1 MRRYAWRGDF
11 VECDVP
17 DGPLDVADSWRHSY
31 GRTNGLALHF
41 ERFSLAAGGLPEGF
55 VDKLMPLLSEGEL
68 FPRIALSQ
76 GLLLLDVRSAPSP
89 RPTTSL
95 TYAPASDPR
104 TQPEVKGPDFDAFR
118 AYRSRHQVAGTDDAV
133 IVDTHGAMV
142 ETTTGALVMWDDDIL
157 CVPEGV
163 WLPSITLHQVV
174 ARAERLGIRV
184 ERRRLTPELV
194 AAHPLWFLNSLHG
207 ISPVSELHVG
217 DEVITPPSPPG
228 RRRVARLVV
237 GWVHARKARRHRH
250 LGRPRPHLARRRA
263 QMVNPRW

>member
-17 DGPLDVADSWRHSY
+17 DGPLDVADSWRHSS
-31 GRTNGLALHF
+31 GRTNGLSLHL
-41 ERFSLAAGGLPEGF
+41 ERFARSAGPLPEGF
-55 VDKLMPLLSEGEL
+55 VDKLMPLLRDDEL

-76 GLLLLDVRSAPSP
+76 GRLLLDVRPAPPP

-95 TYAPASDPR
+95 TYVRAPDPR
-104 TQPEVKGPDFDAFR
+104 TQPTVKGPDFAAFH

-142 ETTTGALVMWDDDIL
+142 ETTTGALVMWDGDAL
-157 CVPEGV
+157 CVSDGV
-163 WLPSITLHQVV
+163 RLPSVTLHQVV
-174 ARAERLGIRV
+174 ARTETLGLPV
-184 ERRRLTPELV
+184 VRRRLTPELA

-217 DEVITPPSPPG
+217 DEVITPSAHPAAG
-228 RRRVARLVV
+228 EWRDWWWGGFTRERC
-237 GWVHARKARRHRH
+237 G
-250 LGRPRPHLARRRA
+250 GIGI
-263 QMVNPRW
+263 

>member
-11 VECDVP
+11 VDCDVP
-17 DGPLDVADSWRHSY
+17 DGPLDVADSWRHSS

-76 GLLLLDVRSAPSP
+76 GRLLLDVRPAPPP

-95 TYAPASDPR
+95 TYVRAPDPR
-104 TQPEVKGPDFDAFR
+104 TQPTVKGPDFAAFH

-133 IVDTHGAMV
+133 IVDTHGAML
-142 ETTTGALVMWDDDIL
+142 ETTTGALVMWDGDAL
-157 CVPEGV
+157 CVSDGV
-163 WLPSITLHQVV
+163 RLPSVTLHQVV
-174 ARAERLGIRV
+174 ARTETLGLPV
-184 ERRRLTPELV
+184 VRRRLTPELA

-217 DEVITPPSPPG
+217 DTVITPSAHPAAG
-228 RRRVARLVV
+228 EWRDWWWGGFTRERR
-237 GWVHARKARRHRH
+237 G
-250 LGRPRPHLARRRA
+250 GIGI
-263 QMVNPRW
+263 

>member
-17 DGPLDVADSWRHSY
+17 DGPLDVADSWRHSS

-76 GLLLLDVRSAPSP
+76 GRLLLDVRPAPPP

-95 TYAPASDPR
+95 TYVRAPDPR
-104 TQPEVKGPDFDAFR
+104 TQPTVKGPDFAAFH

-142 ETTTGALVMWDDDIL
+142 ETTTGALVMWDGDAL
-157 CVPEGV
+157 CASDGV
-163 WLPSITLHQVV
+163 RLPSVTLHQVV
-174 ARAERLGIRV
+174 ARTETLGLPV
-184 ERRRLTPELV
+184 VRRRLTPELA

-217 DEVITPPSPPG
+217 DEVITPPGHPVAGEWSDWWWG
-228 RRRVARLVV
+228 GFTRERR
-237 GWVHARKARRHRH
+237 G
-250 LGRPRPHLARRRA
+250 GIGI
-263 QMVNPRW
+263 